1 MAKTVPAGQTSVN
14 VSASR
19 LGKGV
24 NVVTVSGAD
33 GKESC
38 KVKPLKMLLLLPKI
52 MVSERQKPLSK
63 RLLLLSV
70 SSVNT
75 QKNVV

>member
-33 GKESC
+33 GKENC
-38 KVKPLKMLLLLPKI
+38 KVIVK
-52 MVSERQKPLSK
+52 
-63 RLLLLSV
+63 
-70 SSVNT
+70 
-75 QKNVV
+75 